1 MIVIYKDIT
10 NYKRMKKIVLFAL
23 SLFLCL
29 NTYAQASYS
38 YSKLPVDTTVKTG
51 KLSNGMTYFIKHHDS
66 PKERGEFFI
75 VHNVGAL
82 QENDNQNGLAHFLEH
97 LAFNGTKNFPGKVML
112 DYLNK
117 IGVRFGYNVN
127 AYTSKERT
135 VYNIS
140 NVPLAR
146 ESVLD
151 SVLLMI
157 YDWSGSILCSPEEIE
172 KERGVIREEW
182 RRGDD
187 VRSRM
192 MKQTYAL
199 QYKGSKYALRDV
211 IGDTAVVNNF
221 KPSTLTDFYHKWYRP
236 DLQAV
241 VIVGDF
247 DTEKMLAK
255 VKTLFSK
262 IPAAVNPASKEVF
275 PVPDFDKPLI
285 GIISDPETRAK
296 GVKVIFKHNGPD
308 ASQKLTTES
317 IEQTTIATLV
327 STMIQSKMELT
338 KNAPNPPFTT
348 AVAVA
353 QGGSANKWFFQLTMS
368 PVGNDY
374 ARALK
379 GAFTDI
385 ERIKEY
391 GFSESDLEL
400 AKMQLARK
408 IDNNSKKIN
417 DLKSGDFVPLIVEH
431 FTDGEALVSPADRIA
446 AEKMVLKAI
455 TLEKINASLSKI
467 LRDENRIIVINCPQS
482 DLASV
487 PTEKDILAMMEASK
501 NETLVPFTTSVINK
515 NFYSFDNLKGSKIV
529 KEEKNAKYNA
539 SEILLS
545 NGIKVYWTQTDDPQ
559 ANYYLSAESEGG
571 LVKVNPS
578 DVPSAKMLRNA
589 TRYKSLGNLTE
600 NKTKLFLST
609 KNANVS
615 TDVSLYGERVS
626 GSASKSDLELMMQ
639 MLYLTFNGLEL
650 QKDSYDKM
658 VKKQLEQFE
667 MKPSDIALYQ
677 DTVQFIK
684 YNSSLPR
691 LIKAADMKLVSLDK
705 MKSVYKERF
714 GNALDF
720 KFFISGPESAEVIKP
735 LIEKYIGSLNVSNT
749 NLEKKSDG
757 GVNLKK
763 GQTTFKY
770 YTKAIQTPISSINIA
785 YFGVAAYT
793 PKNYIASNLLKH
805 ILTDRYLKSIREE
818 KGGTYYVGVDAILMS
833 EPQNRLSLEI
843 NFDTDPKMREELLK
857 IIDLEIADI
866 IKKGPSNEEFNA
878 ALLFIKKSYSDAAA
892 RKGFLSDRYHNLIS
906 DGVDLR
912 EGTEQILKTIKPA
925 DVKNIATELIKQGNK
940 MLFVFGTE

>member
-1 MIVIYKDIT
+1 
-10 NYKRMKKIVLFAL
+10 MKKIVLLAL
-23 SLFLCL
+23 SSFLCL
-29 NTYAQASYS
+29 SIYAQASYS
-38 YSKLPVDTTVKTG
+38 YSKLPVDTTIKTG
-51 KLSNGMTYFIKHHDS
+51 RLSNGMTYFIKHHEN

-97 LAFNGTKNFPGKVML
+97 LAFNGTKNFPGKTML

-146 ESVLD
+146 ETVLD

-157 YDWSGSILCSPEEIE
+157 YDWSGNILCTPEEIE

-199 QYKGSKYALRDV
+199 QFKGSKYALRDV

-221 KPSTLTDFYHKWYRP
+221 KPETLTDFYHKWYRP

-247 DTEKMLAK
+247 DTEKMLNK
-255 VKTLFSK
+255 VKALFSK
-262 IPAAVNPASKEVF
+262 IPAAVNPAPKEQF
-275 PVPDFDKPLI
+275 IVPDFEKPLV

-296 GVKVIFKHNGPD
+296 GVKIIFKHNGPN
-308 ASQKLTTES
+308 AAQKLTTES
-317 IEQTTIATLV
+317 VEQSIIASLV
-327 STMIQSKMELT
+327 SNLIQSKMELT

-379 GAFTDI
+379 GTFTDI

-391 GFSESDLEL
+391 GFSQSDLDL
-400 AKMQLARK
+400 AKIQMIKK
-408 IDNNSKKIN
+408 IDNNSKKLT
-417 DLKSGDFVPLIVEH
+417 DLKSADFVPIIVEN
-431 FTDGEALVSPADRIA
+431 FTDGQALIHPAARLNV
-446 AEKMVLKAI
+446 EKEILNSI
-455 TLEKINASLSKI
+455 TVEKVNASLGKI
-467 LRDENRIIVINCPQS
+467 LSDENRIIIVNCPQS
-482 DLASV
+482 DLSSV
-487 PTEKDILAMMEASK
+487 PSEKDILTMSESAK
-501 NETLVPFTTSVINK
+501 NEILTPFTSSTYDK
-515 NFYSFDNLKGSKIV
+515 NFYNFDNLKGSKIV
-529 KEEKNAKYNA
+529 KEVKNEKYQA
-539 SEILLS
+539 SEWTLS

-559 ANYYLSAESEGG
+559 ANYYINAESPGG
-571 LVKVNPS
+571 LVKVEPT
-578 DVPSAKMLRNA
+578 DVASAKMLRNA
-589 TRYKSLGNLTE
+589 ARYKNLGKLSE
-600 NKTKLFLST
+600 NETKMFLST
-609 KNANVS
+609 KNAGVS
-615 TDVSLYGERVS
+615 FDLNLYNERVS
-626 GSASKSDLELMMQ
+626 GSASKNDFELMMQ
-639 MLYLTFNGLEL
+639 MFYLAFNGLDL
-650 QKDSYDKM
+650 QKEGFEKM
-658 VKKQLEQFE
+658 VKRQTELFE
-667 MKPSDIALYQ
+667 KDPSDNTKFI
-677 DTVQFIK
+677 DSVQFIK
-684 YNSSLPR
+684 YNSSLTR
-691 LIKAADMKLVSLDK
+691 QIKQSEMTLVSLDK
-705 MKSVYKERF
+705 MKKVYNERF

-720 KFFISGPESAEVIKP
+720 KFFISGPESAETIKP
-735 LIEKYIGSLNVSNT
+735 LIEKYIGSLIVNK
-749 NLEKKSDG
+749 NLEQVSDG
-757 GVNLKK
+757 GVYLKK
-763 GQTTFKY
+763 GQTKLKF
-770 YTKAIQTPISSINIA
+770 YTKSIQTPISSINIL
-785 YFGVAAYT
+785 YYGKAAYT
-793 PKNYIASNLLKH
+793 AKNFIASNLLKH

-818 KGGTYYVGVDAILMS
+818 KGGTYYVGVDANLMS

-857 IIDLEIADI
+857 IIDFEIQDI
-866 IKKGPSNEEFNA
+866 VKNGPASDEFDA
-878 ALLFIKKSYSDAAA
+878 ALLFIKKSFSDASE
-892 RKGFLSDRYHNLIS
+892 RKGYLSDRYRNLIS
-906 DGVDLR
+906 DGVDLKD
-912 EGTEQILKTIKPA
+912 GTDQIFKTIKPA
-925 DVKNIATELIKQGNK
+925 DVKNLAAELIKQENK